1 VKLDTQD
8 VCMNLDTGA
17 SVSIMS
23 ETKKKQLWPG
33 RSLSPSQLKLQTYSK
48 EHLVVVGSQDV
59 QVCYENKTW
68 FNWSKIYYLQ
78 APGLQEVLGKY
89 SAVFKEGL
97 GTFTGPA
104 AMIEVDPEATL
115 RFCRARPLPCAMREK
130 VEAELHRLVKKG
142 TLEPVDYADWAAP
155 IVAILKSDRKSVS
168 VWRF

>member
-1 VKLDTQD
+1 MKLDTQD

-59 QVCYENKTW
+59 QVCYENKKVTW
-68 FNWSKIYYLQ
+68 LNWSKIYYLQ

-104 AMIEVDPEATL
+104 ATIEVDPEATP
-115 RFCRARPLPCAMREK
+115 RFCKARPLPYAMWEK
-130 VEAELHRLVKKG
+130 VEAELDRRK
-142 TLEPVDYADWAAP
+142 AP
-155 IVAILKSDRKSVS
+155 LKL
-168 VWRF
+168 WIM